1 MYNKEEYLFTVYNP
15 LYHSPASFQFCN
27 WKTFSKA
34 EKDMFFIPY
43 CSFSIE
49 SDTPTIEIVGFLCT
63 KPSL

>member
-1 MYNKEEYLFTVYNP
+1 MYNKEEYLFTVYNS
-15 LYHSPASFQFCN
+15 LYHSPASFHFCN

-49 SDTPTIEIVGFLCT
+49 CKKYKLTISPVMI
-63 KPSL
+63 